1 MGKKTQRRK
10 IWKVGRLSHVLSN
23 IPFII
28 SFVLLS
34 HQQRKKIR
42 NVWKKTFNVKL
53 KGKMM
58 DLQTGDSSF
67 WKHINWLQHLITTI
81 KI

>member
-1 MGKKTQRRK
+1 MRKKTQRRK
-10 IWKVGRLSHVLSN
+10 TWKAEGLSHVLSN
-23 IPFII
+23 IPFRIY
-28 SFVLLS
+28 FVLLS

-42 NVWKKTFNVKL
+42 NVWKKTFNVEL
-53 KGKMM
+53 KGKTM

-67 WKHINWLQHLITTI
+67 CKHIIGC

>member
-1 MGKKTQRRK
+1 MRKKTQRRK
-10 IWKVGRLSHVLSN
+10 IWKVERLSHVLSN

-42 NVWKKTFNVKL
+42 NVWKKMFNVKL

-58 DLQTGDSSF
+58 DLQTEDSSF
-67 WKHINWLQHLITTI
+67 WKHINWLQNLITTI